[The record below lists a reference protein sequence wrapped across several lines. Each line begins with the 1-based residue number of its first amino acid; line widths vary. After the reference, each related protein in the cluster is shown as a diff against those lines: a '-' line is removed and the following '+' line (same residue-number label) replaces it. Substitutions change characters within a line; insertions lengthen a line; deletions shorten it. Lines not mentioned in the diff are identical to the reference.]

1 MNEQDL
7 IKKYKKITIG
17 FSDSQKVEF
26 LAGDFTQD
34 ELVEIVTQFYNGT
47 LMIIRNFYAN
57 PKNVNYI
64 IVDDFEE
71 SKEDL
76 LNGRLD

>member
-1 MNEQDL
+1 MNKQESGKL
-7 IKKYKKITIG
+7 NKIKIV
-17 FSDSQKVEF
+17 FSNSQETEF
-26 LAGDFTQD
+26 LVEDLTLD
-34 ELVEIVTQFYNGT
+34 ELAVILGQLADGR

-71 SKEDL
+71 SVEDL
-76 LNGRLD
+76 

>member
-1 MNEQDL
+1 MNKQESGKTQK
-7 IKKYKKITIG
+7 IKIV
-17 FSDSQKVEF
+17 FSNSQETEF
-26 LAGDFTQD
+26 FVKNLTLD
-34 ELVEIVTQFYNGT
+34 ELAEILSQFVDGR

-71 SKEDL
+71 CEESKNE
-76 LNGRLD
+76 

>member
-1 MNEQDL
+1 MNKQESGKL
-7 IKKYKKITIG
+7 KKIKIV
-17 FSDSQKVEF
+17 FSNSRETEF
-26 LAGDFTQD
+26 LVGDLTLD
-34 ELVEIVTQFYNGT
+34 ELAVILDQLADGR

-71 SKEDL
+71 SVEDL
-76 LNGRLD
+76 